1 MNCILQDGRWSS
13 VVSRIAAVTDLE
25 ATARSFGA
33 LTRVRKLRSAQ
44 DLLRLALIYGPGQHS
59 LRSTAAVAADGGVVS
74 LSDKG
79 VLGRLRKMGDWL
91 EHILQCLL
99 QARLGLACGEDL
111 GLSLVDSSVVCAP
124 GSTGPDW
131 RLHARYDPG
140 QGRFADLVLTRA
152 STAERVDHTTIRAG
166 TILIQDR
173 GYCRVRDFRAVL
185 EARADFITRVGWNRL
200 RLLDTQGARIDVMTL
215 LPQGDAAT
223 EHTIH
228 LPGLDRPLRLVLQRL
243 PPAMAERQRKR
254 VRRRASKQGHALD
267 PRTQDAAGYI
277 LLLTSI
283 PASQQ
288 SAERILAL
296 YRNRW
301 QIELGFKRLKTLGGL
316 DKLPAC
322 DPRLARTW
330 LLAHLIAAVLTD
342 DIANEIVDFPPWA
355 QARQSPP

>member
-1 MNCILQDGRWSS
+1 MNRILQDGRWSS

-33 LTRVRKLRSAQ
+33 LTRVRKLRRAE

-99 QARLGLACGEDL
+99 QDRLGLECGEDL
-111 GLSLVDSSVVCAP
+111 DLSLVDSSVVCAP
-124 GSTGPDW
+124 GSTGSDW
-131 RLHARYDPG
+131 RLHARFDPG
-140 QGRFADLVLTRA
+140 KGCFADLVLTRA
-152 STAERVDHTTIRAG
+152 TAAERVDHTTIQPGA
-166 TILIQDR
+166 TLIQDR
-173 GYCRVRDFRAVL
+173 GYCRVRDFSAVL
-185 EARADFITRVGWNRL
+185 QARADFITRIGWNGL
-200 RLLDTQGARIDVMTL
+200 RLLDTQGARIDLMAL

-223 EHTIH
+223 EHAVH
-228 LPGLDRPLRLVLQRL
+228 LHGLDRPLRLVLQRL

-254 VRRRASKQGHALD
+254 VRRRASKQGNALD
-267 PRTQDAAGYI
+267 PRTHDAAGYI
-277 LLLTSI
+277 LLMTSI
-283 PASQQ
+283 PAALQP
-288 SAERILAL
+288 AERILSL

-301 QIELGFKRLKTLGGL
+301 QIELGFKRLKSLGGL
-316 DKLPAC
+316 DRLPAC
-322 DPRLARTW
+322 DPGLARTW

-342 DIANEIVDFPPWA
+342 EIANEIVGF
-355 QARQSPP
+355 SP

>member
-1 MNCILQDGRWSS
+1 MNGILQDGRWSS

-33 LTRVRKLRSAQ
+33 LTRVRKLRRAE

-79 VLGRLRKMGDWL
+79 VLGRLRKMGNWL

-99 QARLGLACGEDL
+99 EEQLGLECGEDL
-111 GLSLVDSSVVCAP
+111 DLSLVDSSVVCAP
-124 GSTGPDW
+124 GSTGSDW
-131 RLHARYDPG
+131 RLHARFDPG
-140 QGRFADLVLTRA
+140 KGCFADLVLTRA
-152 STAERVDHTTIRAG
+152 TTAERISHTSIQAG
-166 TILIQDR
+166 ATLIQDR
-173 GYCRVRDFRAVL
+173 GYCRVRDFNAVL
-185 EARADFITRVGWNRL
+185 QARAHFITRVGWNRL
-200 RLLDTQGARIDVMTL
+200 RMLDTQGARIDVMAL

-223 EHTIH
+223 EHAVH
-228 LPGLDRPLRLVLQRL
+228 LRGLDQPLRLVLQRL

-267 PRTQDAAGYI
+267 PRTQDAAGYMM
-277 LLLTSI
+277 LMTSI
-283 PASQQ
+283 PAAQQ
-288 SAERILAL
+288 PAERILSL

-316 DKLPAC
+316 DRLPAS
-322 DPRLARTW
+322 DPGLARTW

-342 DIANEIVDFPPWA
+342 EIANEIVGFPP
-355 QARQSPP
+355 

>member
-1 MNCILQDGRWSS
+1 MNGILQNGRWSS

-33 LTRVRKLRSAQ
+33 LTRVRKLRRAE

-79 VLGRLRKMGDWL
+79 VLGRLRRMGDWL
-91 EHILQCLL
+91 EHLLQCLL
-99 QARLGLACGEDL
+99 QDQLGLQCGEDL
-111 GLSLVDSSVVCAP
+111 DLSLVDSSVVCAP
-124 GSTGPDW
+124 GSTGSDW
-131 RLHARYDPG
+131 RLHARFDPG
-140 QGRFADLVLTRA
+140 KGCFADLVLTRA
-152 STAERVDHTTIRAG
+152 TTAERIDLTTIKPGA
-166 TILIQDR
+166 TLIQDR
-173 GYCRVRDFRAVL
+173 GYCRVREFRAVL
-185 EARADFITRVGWNRL
+185 QARADFITRVGWNRL
-200 RLLDTQGARIDVMTL
+200 RLLNRQGARINVMTL

-223 EHTIH
+223 EHEVH
-228 LPGLDRPLRLVLQRL
+228 LHGLDRPLRLVLQRL

-277 LLLTSI
+277 LLMTSL
-283 PASQQ
+283 PAWQQ
-288 SAERILAL
+288 PAERILSL

-301 QIELGFKRLKTLGGL
+301 QIELGFKRLKTLAGL

-322 DPRLARTW
+322 DPKLARTW

-342 DIANEIVDFPPWA
+342 EIANEIVDF
-355 QARQSPP
+355 SP